1 VLALGK
7 AGSAGTETGV
17 VPVLCDGAVVATLRA
32 SNRKEVATAV
42 IGDRARQVA
51 EGRGG
56 LTGRWAAEPQCAT
69 SGGTATAGGAV
80 AAMS

>member
-1 VLALGK
+1 MLELGE

-17 VPVLCDGAVVATLRA
+17 IPVLRDGAVVATLRA

-42 IGDRARQVA
+42 IGDRAWQVA
-51 EGRGG
+51 EHRGG
-56 LTGRWAAEPQCAT
+56 LTGRWAAGPGGAT
-69 SGGTATAGGAV
+69 SAGTATAGGAA